1 MSTLSGGPNVV
12 VDGLVLWLDAANTK
26 SYVSGSTTWNDI
38 SRGGNNG
45 TLTNGPTFNT
55 GSRGSIV
62 FDGIDDRV
70 SQTSAI
76 NTGQNFTVSSWIYP
90 TLLGTTRRA
99 IAGNSYPYLSRDG
112 WFFCTAG
119 GANNTFFMSIGA
131 DASYKVAA
139 ANTLNINE
147 WSFVTAVVQ
156 NGGGSIDLYKNGL
169 IITSSAGSVI
179 TSGTI
184 TYNTSQ
190 FNVGFRT
197 VGGTTDPYTGNIAQV
212 SIYNRALTASEILQ
226 NYNSLKSR
234 FNLT

>member
-1 MSTLSGGPNVV
+1 MAFRYSPRVV
-12 VDGLVLWLDAANTK
+12 TNGLVLYLDAANTK
-26 SYVSGSTTWNDI
+26 SYVSGSTSWNDLTI
-38 SRGGNNG
+38 NSNNG
-45 TLTNGPTFNT
+45 TLTNGPTFSSGN
-55 GSRGSIV
+55 RGSIV

-70 SQTSAI
+70 SQSSSI

-90 TLLGTTRRA
+90 TLLGATRRA
-99 IAGNSYPYLSRDG
+99 IAGNSYPFSFRDG
-112 WFFCTAG
+112 WLFCTAG
-119 GANNTFFMSIGA
+119 GANNTFFISIGA

-139 ANTLNINE
+139 ANTLNTNE

-169 IITSSAGSVI
+169 IITSFAASLI
-179 TSGTI
+179 TSGTV

-212 SIYNRALTASEILQ
+212 SIYNRALSADEILQ
-226 NYNSLKSR
+226 NYSATKSR
-234 FNLT
+234 FGLT

>member
-1 MSTLSGGPNVV
+1 MAFQYSPKIVT
-12 VDGLVLWLDAANTK
+12 DGLVLYLDAANTK
-26 SYVSGSTTWNDI
+26 SYVSGSTIWNDI

-45 TLTNGPTFNT
+45 TLTNGPTFSSGNL
-55 GSRGSIV
+55 GSIV

-99 IAGNSYPYLSRDG
+99 IAGNSYPYSSRDG

-131 DASYKVAA
+131 DVSYKIAA
-139 ANTLNINE
+139 ANTLNTNE

-169 IITSSAGSVI
+169 IITSFAGSVI

-184 TYNTSQ
+184 TYNTAQ

-197 VGGTTDPYTGNIAQV
+197 VGGTTDPYTGNITSV
-212 SIYNRALTASEILQ
+212 SIYNRALSSDEILQ
-226 NYNSLKSR
+226 NYNATKSR
-234 FNLT
+234 FGLT